1 MVSIMDTLVENVI
14 TCGVCLKH
22 FDEPRMLSC
31 SHTFCL
37 LCIQQMALENNGR
50 MQCPKN
56 DGTTVEQNEIN
67 GLPMN
72 EDLRKLVQDIGK
84 FRVLFNS

>member
-1 MVSIMDTLVENVI
+1 
-14 TCGVCLKH
+14 
-22 FDEPRMLSC
+22 
-31 SHTFCL
+31 
-37 LCIQQMALENNGR
+37 LENNGR

-72 EDLRKLVQDIGK
+72 EDLRKLVQVIGK
-84 FRVLFNS
+84 FRVSFNS